1 MCARARAVVH
11 VPPCANMLCL
21 KVIGGTRRSNI
32 TTPIEMP
39 GDRGVSFYQGRSSLH
54 GRMLGQSFESVAIG
68 FKDQPI
74 DDVIRDEDEVWG

>member
-1 MCARARAVVH
+1 MCARTRGYVH